1 MAGESSET
9 ATSPPPGAA
18 GELRA
23 ALGHEELVL
32 HYQPIVALDDGRL
45 TGFEALLRWD
55 HPVLGLLGPLEF
67 LPLAEGTE
75 LMVAIGGWVIR
86 EAARQLGAW
95 RDQLPEH
102 PITMSVNVS
111 AAQLVGTG
119 LVDDVR
125 AALEANQL
133 DPSSFVLEITESGLM
148 EDVGHAADVFRQ
160 LKMLGVNLAVD
171 DFGTGYSSLASL
183 RRFHVDFLKIDRA
196 FIAQVDQGGED
207 TLVVKA
213 VLELGHALG
222 MTVVAEGVETAAQAE
237 ELRRLGCE
245 LAQGFRWSVPCRP
258 AEAVSLASG
267 WTRDEATAPVVSAV
281 VADHES
287 AVLTTTELLS
297 LLTHELATP
306 LTVVKGQCER
316 LADVIDEVPRLS
328 GIVDA
333 LIRNAERIESLVSS
347 LTDAQQLE
355 SGTLALRSTPFDM
368 VELASD
374 AAGLAVNADRT
385 VRVVADG
392 PVVVEADGRRVEQIL
407 VNLLSNADKFSPAGA
422 PVEVAVTAHDEQ
434 VVVVVADEG
443 PGVPLDRVGDIFR
456 KFGRVDR
463 SKRGLGLGL
472 FVSRR
477 LARAHGGELA
487 FRRRLPVGSE
497 FVLTLPRR
505 SPG

>member
-1 MAGESSET
+1 MAGERREMALAPSRD
-9 ATSPPPGAA
+9 AA
-18 GELRA
+18 AELRA

-45 TGFEALLRWD
+45 AGFEALLRWD

-86 EAARQLGAW
+86 EASRQLAAW

-111 AAQLVGTG
+111 ATELIGTR

-125 AALEANQL
+125 SALLANQL
-133 DPSSFVLEITESGLM
+133 DPSSLVLEITEAGLM
-148 EDVGHAADVFRQ
+148 EDVGHASEVLRQ

-183 RRFHVDFLKIDRA
+183 RRFPVDFLKIDRA
-196 FIAQVDQGGED
+196 FIAQVDHGGED
-207 TLVVKA
+207 TLIVKA
-213 VLELGHALG
+213 VLDLGHALG
-222 MTVVAEGVETAAQAE
+222 MTVVGVGVETDAQAD
-237 ELRRLGCE
+237 ELRHLGCE
-245 LAQGFRWSVPCRP
+245 LAQGYRWSVPCGP
-258 AEAVSLASG
+258 AEAVSMASG

-316 LADVIDEVPRLS
+316 LADLVEEVPRL
-328 GIVDA
+328 GAMVEA
-333 LIRNAERIESLVSS
+333 LIRNTDRIESLVSS

-355 SGTLALRSTPFDM
+355 SGTLALRCTPFDL

-374 AAGLAVNADRT
+374 AAAAVSSDRT
-385 VRVVADG
+385 VRVAADG
-392 PVVVEADGRRVEQIL
+392 PVLVEADGRRVEQIL
-407 VNLLSNADKFSPAGA
+407 VNLLNNADKFSPPGA
-422 PVEVAVTAHDEQ
+422 AVDVVVTAEGEQ

-456 KFGRVDR
+456 KFGRLDR

-477 LARAHGGELA
+477 LARAHGGDLT

-505 SPG
+505 SPT